1 MRRGVGEGGE
11 EVVCAKHSM
20 HSTAHPTFM
29 MPRSRSCTSSR
40 LQAMPSRFWMISRP
54 ETCRIACR
62 NCLNFGGSK
71 GFPRARRAER
81 GARSGWELGEGG
93 PWRTSQRSWSS
104 AAKECPSHRQHSTAQ
119 RSAARHSTAQKP
131 RQLQLAHRHAARVGG
146 LAGAVGDGAAL
157 HHPARRIGGGG
168 HVGACGVCRAAQ
180 RRARQNMSG
189 QKMSTLLW
197 LCVLYKSH
205 VAPAGLA
212 HLLWGFNAAGSGLRA
227 RSISQKL
234 ENVRPSAARRAG
246 AASCAASGG
255 AGRSLRDLCN
265 Q

>member
-168 HVGACGVCRAAQ
+168 HVGACGVCRAGKG
-180 RRARQNMSG
+180 R
-189 QKMSTLLW
+189 
-197 LCVLYKSH
+197 
-205 VAPAGLA
+205 
-212 HLLWGFNAAGSGLRA
+212 
-227 RSISQKL
+227 
-234 ENVRPSAARRAG
+234 
-246 AASCAASGG
+246 AASCSTGHVRADNDLLIVALCFVQIACGPRG
-255 AGRSLRDLCN
+255 AGAPPVGIQCGGQRAAG
-265 Q
+265 QKHFTKT